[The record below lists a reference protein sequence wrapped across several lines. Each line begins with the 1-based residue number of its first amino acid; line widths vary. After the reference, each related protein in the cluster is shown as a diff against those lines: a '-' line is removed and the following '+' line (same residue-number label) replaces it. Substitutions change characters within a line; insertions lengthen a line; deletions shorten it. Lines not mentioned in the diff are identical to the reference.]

1 MFQIASR
8 VEEMIKNDNISNPQ
22 GVCRI
27 LEKEIQKLIEDYLI
41 LNKEIVV
48 RFKKENGKNIFFL
61 EFQADKIKNIG
72 YLPYNG
78 IV

>member
-1 MFQIASR
+1 M
-8 VEEMIKNDNISNPQ
+8 DPQ
-22 GVCRI
+22 
-27 LEKEIQKLIEDYLI
+27 IQKLIEDYLI